1 MTTATSEAEVSP
13 APVPTMQA
21 PPPSTILAEWSPE
34 QVAGQLEAIKTLMQ
48 KSMKEDEDYGVIP
61 GCKKPSLLKPG
72 AEKLGLMFR
81 LSPGYQITHTP
92 MENGHREITVVC
104 TLTHIPTG
112 RVMGSGLGSCSTMET
127 KFRWRQM
134 ERKCPACNGPF
145 IIKGKVEY
153 GGGWICFT
161 KKGGCGCKFLD
172 GDKTIEGQEIGRKE
186 NEDLADQYNTVLK
199 MAKKRAHVDAALT
212 VTAASQI
219 FTQDVEEMAHVER
232 AEPVKAQTA
241 AKVPDQPP
249 SAEAAKWNDWALKQ
263 VRRAANLEQL
273 EKIVA
278 ELQAKG
284 AQCWTEA
291 VKAEANKIYGT
302 VKKTNAEMENKT
314 PPPEDDLPF

>member
-1 MTTATSEAEVSP
+1 MSNEAIESAPP
-13 APVPTMQA
+13 APINVL
-21 PPPSTILAEWSPE
+21 STVLAEWSPSE
-34 QVAGQLEAIKTLMQ
+34 VKAQLSSITALMSE
-48 KSMKEDEDYGVIP
+48 SMKEDEDYGIIP

-81 LSPGYQITHTP
+81 LSPGYQITQTP
-92 MENGHREITVVC
+92 MENGHREITIVC

-127 KFRWRQM
+127 KFRWRQS
-134 ERKCPACNGPF
+134 ERKCPACNGPH
-145 IIKGKVEY
+145 IIKGKAEY

-186 NEDLADQYNTVLK
+186 NEDIADQYNTVLK

-219 FTQDVEEMAHVER
+219 FTQDVEEMAQTVR
-232 AEPVKAQTA
+232 AEPAKAAQPA
-241 AKVPDQPP
+241 AVPVQP
-249 SAEAAKWNDWALKQ
+249 EAAKWNDWALKQ
-263 VRRAANLEQL
+263 VRRAETLEQL

-291 VKAEANKIYGT
+291 VKAEANRIYST
-302 VKKTNAEMENKT
+302 VKKTDAEMENKN
-314 PPPEDDLPF
+314 PPPENLPF